1 MKLVEVDPNKVSHI
15 RHLYIILNKREF
27 NISHSKK
34 TSYKNHKKFVQC
46 HPYRFWYLIVEK
58 KNHLGSI
65 YVTNE
70 NVVGINVIKSSK
82 THYLKGLKTIL
93 KMHKPLDPIKSI
105 RSKFFVINVRPDNH
119 MLIEAIKSLDLT
131 HIQNTYIFKK

>member
-1 MKLVEVDPNKVSHI
+1 M
-15 RHLYIILNKREF
+15 
-27 NISHSKK
+27 
-34 TSYKNHKKFVQC
+34 
-46 HPYRFWYLIVEK
+46 VEK

-82 THYLKGLKTIL
+82 THYLKGLKTII
-93 KMHKPLDPIKSI
+93 KMHKLLDPIKSI
-105 RSKFFVINVRPDNH
+105 RSKFFIINVHPDNEI
-119 MLIEAIKSLDLT
+119 LIEAIKSLDLS

>member
-1 MKLVEVDPNKVSHI
+1 MKLVEVDPNKDNHV
-15 RHLYIILNKREF
+15 RHLYIILNKRGF
-27 NISHSKK
+27 NISHNQK
-34 TSYKNHKKFVQC
+34 TSYKNHKKFVQN
-46 HPYRFWYLIVEK
+46 HPYRFWYLMLEK
-58 KNHLGSI
+58 ENHLGAI

-82 THYLKGLKTIL
+82 TLYLKGLKTII

-119 MLIEAIKSLDLT
+119 MLIEAINSLDLS
-131 HIQNTYIFKK
+131 HIQNTYIFKN